1 MSRLAQAGDSSTTCG
16 PPAPPLEDRAEARLV
31 AIAADH
37 IRRFGSDKVTVVA
50 VAREAGMS
58 HANVYRYFPSK
69 AGLVEAVVVAWT
81 RSVELALGDIANAPD
96 PADDKLERFLAAWGR
111 AQRDGLDRD
120 PAIYAA
126 FAGFWQGRRDTITAH
141 RARLR
146 AFLEAIVDEGLEP
159 GPFRIRDEER
169 AVSFIGDAMQRFIH
183 PALVMEMKDLSRQQ
197 VEQRLGLVARVV
209 IRTLVSGG
217 V

>member
-1 MSRLAQAGDSSTTCG
+1 MPTRPERRYRT
-16 PPAPPLEDRAEARLV
+16 APPQDDRVEARLI

-37 IRRFGSDKVTVVA
+37 IRRFGPDRVTVVA

-58 HANVYRYFPSK
+58 HANVYRFFPSK

-96 PADDKLERFLAAWGR
+96 PADDKLERFLTAWSR
-111 AQRDGLDRD
+111 AQREALDRD
-120 PAIYAA
+120 PAIYSA
-126 FAGFWQGRRDTITAH
+126 FAGFWEARRDSIAAH
-141 RARLR
+141 RARVR
-146 AFLEAIVDEGLEP
+146 SFLAAILDEGLEP

-169 AVSFIGDAMQRFIH
+169 AVAFVADAMQRFVH
-183 PALVMEMKDLSRQQ
+183 PVLVVEARDLARTQLD
-197 VEQRLGLVARVV
+197 QRLSVM
-209 IRTLVSGG
+209 IRTIVRTLTQGG

>member
-1 MSRLAQAGDSSTTCG
+1 MARRTDSYRR
-16 PPAPPLEDRAEARLV
+16 PAAPPPEDRVEARLI

-37 IRRFGSDKVTVVA
+37 IRRFGPDKVTVVA

-58 HANVYRYFPSK
+58 HANVYRFFPSK

-81 RSVELALGDIANAPD
+81 RSVELTLGDIANAPD
-96 PADDKLERFLAAWGR
+96 PADDKLERFLTAWAK

-120 PAIYAA
+120 AAIYGAYA
-126 FAGFWQGRRDTITAH
+126 SFWEGRRDSIMAH

-146 AFLEAIVDEGLEP
+146 TFLAAIVDEGLEP
-159 GPFRIRDEER
+159 GPFRIRDEEK
-169 AVSFIGDAMQRFIH
+169 AVAFVADAMQRFIH
-183 PALVMEMKDLSRQQ
+183 PTLVLETRDLTRAQ
-197 VEQRLGLVARVV
+197 VEARAAVMARVV
-209 IRTLVSGG
+209 VRALVAGA

>member
-1 MSRLAQAGDSSTTCG
+1 MPRRPERSFRAA
-16 PPAPPLEDRAEARLV
+16 PPADDRVEARLI

-37 IRRFGSDKVTVVA
+37 IRRFGPERVTVVA

-58 HANVYRYFPSK
+58 HANVYRFFPSK

-81 RSVELALGDIANAPD
+81 RSVELALGDIASAPD
-96 PADDKLERFLAAWGR
+96 PADDKLERFLTAWSR
-111 AQRDGLDRD
+111 AHREALDRD

-126 FAGFWQGRRDTITAH
+126 FAGFWEARRDSIAAH
-141 RARLR
+141 RARVR
-146 AFLEAIVDEGLEP
+146 AFLASILDEGIEP

-169 AVSFIGDAMQRFIH
+169 AAAFVADAMQRFVH
-183 PALVMEMKDLSRQQ
+183 PALVRETRDLARSQID
-197 VEQRLGLVARVV
+197 QRLAVMTRTIV
-209 IRTLVSGG
+209 RTLAAGG

>member
-1 MSRLAQAGDSSTTCG
+1 MARRADSYRRPAA
-16 PPAPPLEDRAEARLV
+16 PPAEDRVEARLI
-31 AIAADH
+31 AIAAEH
-37 IRRFGSDKVTVVA
+37 IRRFGPDKVTVVA

-58 HANVYRYFPSK
+58 HANVYRFFPSK
-69 AGLVEAVVVAWT
+69 AGLVEAVVVAWA

-96 PADDKLERFLAAWGR
+96 PADDKLERFLTAWAK

-120 PAIYAA
+120 AAIYGAY
-126 FAGFWQGRRDTITAH
+126 GSFWEGRRDSIMAH

-146 AFLEAIVDEGLEP
+146 AFLAAIVDEGLEP

-169 AVSFIGDAMQRFIH
+169 AVAFVADAMQRFVH
-183 PALVMEMKDLSRQQ
+183 PALVMETRDLTRAQ
-197 VEQRLGLVARVV
+197 VEARAALMARVV
-209 IRTLVSGG
+209 VRALVAGA